1 MNAYLISLFT
11 IVAINTILALS
22 LNIIT
27 GFCGQVSLGHAA
39 FYGIGA
45 YAGALLALHG
55 ASFPVALIGALL
67 ITGAFGVAV
76 GFASLRV
83 RHDFL
88 AIVTM
93 GVGFLFLGFV
103 RKQRWL
109 GGELGLTGI
118 PESGL
123 GALGN
128 LVFIGTAALLV
139 LIFCLY
145 LRRSWMGVAFD
156 AISRDQEAAATLGID
171 VARFKL
177 MAFGIGTGIAGFAG
191 AFYAYFARSIL
202 PDTFG
207 FLVSVMILAT
217 VVIGGLGS
225 VVGVAVAAILLTL
238 MPEWFRFVN
247 EYRLL
252 VFGGLLVVVMLFS
265 PRGLSSLSA
274 RVVAWRAPGPPH
286 V

>member
-1 MNAYLISLFT
+1 MNEYLVSLFT
-11 IVAINTILALS
+11 IAAINVILAMS

-45 YAGALLALHG
+45 YAAGVLALKGTPFTLALAG
-55 ASFPVALIGALL
+55 AALIAGA
-67 ITGAFGVAV
+67 AGVIV
-76 GFASLRV
+76 GIASLRV

-123 GALGN
+123 GALGD
-128 LVFIGTAALLV
+128 LVFIGAAAAV
-139 LIFCLY
+139 IFAFCIY
-145 LRRSWMGVAFD
+145 LQRSWMGTAFD
-156 AISRDQEAAATLGID
+156 AVARDEEAARTLAID
-171 VARFKL
+171 VSRYKL
-177 MAFGIGTGIAGFAG
+177 VAFGLGTALAGFAG
-191 AFYAYFARSIL
+191 GFYAFFARSIL

-207 FLVSVMILAT
+207 FLLSVMVLAT

-225 VVGVAVAAILLTL
+225 VTGVAVAAILLTL
-238 MPEWFRFVN
+238 LPEWFRFVQD
-247 EYRLL
+247 YRLL
-252 VFGGLLVVVMLFS
+252 VFGALLTLVMIFVPGGVASLFLKGR
-265 PRGLSSLSA
+265 RG
-274 RVVAWRAPGPPH
+274 
-286 V
+286 

>member
-1 MNAYLISLFT
+1 MNAYLVSLFT

-45 YAGALLALHG
+45 YAGALLALYGVPFPLALVG
-55 ASFPVALIGALL
+55 AFL
-67 ITGAFGVAV
+67 ITGALGVVV
-76 GFASLRV
+76 GLASLRV

-88 AIVTM
+88 AVATM

-128 LVFIGTAALLV
+128 LIFISIAALLTLV
-139 LIFCLY
+139 FCLY
-145 LRRSWMGVAFD
+145 LKRSWMGVAFD
-156 AISRDQEAAATLGID
+156 AIARDQDAAASLGID

-177 MAFGIGTGIAGFAG
+177 AAFGIGTSIAGLAG
-191 AFYAYFARSIL
+191 AFYAYFAQSIL

-207 FLVSVMILAT
+207 FLVSVLILAT
-217 VVIGGLGS
+217 VVIGGMGS
-225 VVGVAVAAILLTL
+225 VVGVAIAAVLLTL

-252 VFGGLLVVVMLFS
+252 VFGGLLVTVMLVS
-265 PRGLSSLSA
+265 PGGLGALSSRIL
-274 RVVAWRAPGPPH
+274 AWRGAGPH

>member
-1 MNAYLISLFT
+1 LNEYLVSLFT
-11 IVAINTILALS
+11 IAAINVILAMS

-45 YAGALLALHG
+45 YTGAMLALKGAPFAVALAGAAVVAG
-55 ASFPVALIGALL
+55 AIGV
-67 ITGAFGVAV
+67 IV
-76 GFASLRV
+76 GIASLRV

-123 GALGN
+123 GALGD
-128 LVFIGTAALLV
+128 LVFIGAAAAV
-139 LIFCLY
+139 IFAFCIY
-145 LRRSWMGVAFD
+145 LQRSWMGTAFD
-156 AISRDQEAAATLGID
+156 AVARDEEAARTLAID
-171 VARFKL
+171 VSRYKL
-177 MAFGIGTGIAGFAG
+177 VAFGLGTALAGFAG
-191 AFYAYFARSIL
+191 GFYAFFARSIL

-207 FLVSVMILAT
+207 FLLSVMVLAT

-225 VVGVAVAAILLTL
+225 VTGVAVAAILLTL
-238 MPEWFRFVN
+238 LPEWFRFVQD
-247 EYRLL
+247 YRLL
-252 VFGGLLVVVMLFS
+252 VFGALLTLVMIFVPGGVASLFLKGR
-265 PRGLSSLSA
+265 RG
-274 RVVAWRAPGPPH
+274 
-286 V
+286 